1 MNTRMKQKNESVNYV
16 FLNIIVNKDIYRYT
30 FVFFHTV
37 GYMLVLFMS
46 IYEIESSW

>member
-16 FLNIIVNKDIYRYT
+16 FLDIIVNKDIYRYT
-30 FVFFHTV
+30 FVLFHTV